1 MRRRQEGESRP
12 MEQLEGRIVKA
23 TGGFYY
29 VQTDQERLE
38 CRARG
43 LFRKEGTTPYVGDL
57 VQVEPTQ
64 PGQGYLVGIAPRK
77 NSLVRPP
84 LANIDRLAL
93 VVSTTQ
99 PEPNALVLDTMLA
112 IACRR
117 EIPALLLFT
126 KSDLCRRGEL
136 AAVYRGAGFPVVEV
150 SSKTGE
156 GLEEV
161 RGLLQGG
168 LVALS
173 GNSGAGKS
181 SLLNA
186 LFPGLQLPTAAI
198 SDKLGRGRHTTR
210 HVELYPLPG
219 GGWVADTPGFSAVE
233 LEQYGLMTKDQLQYC
248 FPEFEPYL
256 LQCRFTGCSH
266 TKEKGCAVLEAVERG
281 EIAPGR
287 HQSYC
292 ALYDQLKEI
301 KEWDPRFSQE
311 KEGRRPRP
319 E

>member
-1 MRRRQEGESRP
+1 
-12 MEQLEGRIVKA
+12 MEERLEGRIVKA

-29 VQTDQERLE
+29 VETAGGRIE

-43 LFRKEGTTPYVGDL
+43 LFRKEGITPYVGDL

-64 PGQGYLVGIAPRK
+64 PGKGYVVEIRPRK
-77 NSLVRPP
+77 NSLIRPP
-84 LANIDRLAL
+84 LANIDRLVM

-117 EIPALLLFT
+117 EIQPLIVLT
-126 KSDLCRRGEL
+126 KKDLVSREDLREIYGK
-136 AAVYRGAGFPVVEV
+136 AGFEVLEV
-150 SSKTGE
+150 SSETGE
-156 GLEEV
+156 GIEEV
-161 RGLLQGG
+161 RARFEGG
-168 LVALS
+168 LIALS

-186 LFPGLQLPTAAI
+186 LFPQLQLPTAAI

-219 GGWVADTPGFSAVE
+219 GGYVADTPGFSAVE
-233 LEQYGLMTKDQLQYC
+233 LEQYELMTKDQLQYC

-281 EIAPGR
+281 EISPSR
-287 HQSYC
+287 HQSYQT
-292 ALYDQLKEI
+292 LYDQLKEI
-301 KEWDPRFSQE
+301 KEWDPRFAQERKARGE
-311 KEGRRPRP
+311 KEAKG
-319 E
+319 